1 MPLAFYL
8 DFATKQEGL
17 RRFID
22 SKGLLSPR
30 IVSLS
35 CRPLPPSDNKG
46 KDLAVIKQILHWYIL
61 SERKIRVPRSRFLR
75 SIPSDPVP
83 KSMPTTFSFIFLAEY
98 LVFSLLF
105 PNFAPRYK
113 WKTFHNKAFKPKFY
127 SRDCRGSFLF
137 IYTNILMCHI
147 APLTMSLLS
156 AIMACVLCFLLLY
169 EH

>member
-46 KDLAVIKQILHWYIL
+46 KDLAVIKQFFTDIFYQSAKLESPGL
-61 SERKIRVPRSRFLR
+61 LR
-75 SIPSDPVP
+75 PLVYLEFHTSSVRY
-83 KSMPTTFSFIFLAEY
+83 TTLM
-98 LVFSLLF
+98 LF
-105 PNFAPRYK
+105 VGNL
-113 WKTFHNKAFKPKFY
+113 
-127 SRDCRGSFLF
+127 G
-137 IYTNILMCHI
+137 
-147 APLTMSLLS
+147 
-156 AIMACVLCFLLLY
+156 
-169 EH
+169 